1 MTGMFKGGGGAGPIE
16 TVATEVKKQEAAS
29 QSAGVLADTQA
40 KAAAAASPAG
50 QEQIDLLSASVR
62 RKRKGMA
69 STITGASE
77 GSSTAGSVAS
87 KTLLGM

>member
-1 MTGMFKGGGGAGPIE
+1 MGGMFKSKGTPAVVQQALAP
-16 TVATEVKKQEAAS
+16 EVKPD
-29 QSAGVLADTQA
+29 SAT
-40 KAAAAASPAG
+40 AAAAPMP
-50 QEQIDLLSASVR
+50 QEQVDQLSASVR

>member
-1 MTGMFKGGGGAGPIE
+1 MGGMFKSKGTAALVQQAIAP
-16 TVATEVKKQEAAS
+16 EVKPS
-29 QSAGVLADTQA
+29 SAT
-40 KAAAAASPAG
+40 AAAAPMP
-50 QEQIDLLSASVR
+50 QEQVDQLSASVR